1 MVNTNLVIIGS
12 RSRPANAVR
21 AFDALKKVSKISDF
35 ALIINEDQKDLYPE
49 IDGITTHVVDSH
61 HGVNGK
67 FNTIVPQYLDKYETI
82 TGIDD
87 DCLVQTPGW
96 DAIITAPIKERGY
109 GISYGNDGMQSSSLP
124 TKVTISS
131 NILKSLGFF
140 SPRVLKHSFC
150 DDFWKMLG
158 ESLNALDY
166 FENVNMEHL
175 HWANGKAPMDET
187 YELNTREQYLK
198 DKEAYSLYLRDEFHL
213 DVWRTQEALGL

>member
-1 MVNTNLVIIGS
+1 MNPNLVMIGT
-12 RSRPANAVR
+12 RSRPHNAIR
-21 AFDALKKVSKISDF
+21 AFEALKNMSVESDF
-35 ALIINEDQKDLYPE
+35 LIIINEDQEDLYPE
-49 IDGITTHVVDSH
+49 IE
-61 HGVNGK
+61 GVK
-67 FNTIVPQYLDKYETI
+67 REIVPTPFGPNEKGNYVVHRYWDLYSTI

-187 YELNTREQYLK
+187 YELNTNEQYKK
-198 DKEAYSLYLRDEFHL
+198 DRDAYSLYLRDEFHL
-213 DVWRTQEALGL
+213 DIWRIQKELGL